1 MFGHR
6 EARLGQIEH
15 LPLLSPPDHRRRQP
29 GEAMATR
36 FRLVPLDD
44 VGLGDR
50 LQRASGMS
58 RLPAARLPD
67 LPRVLPAIRCGF
79 LKPSL
84 EGGLLLFELFLSS

>member
-58 RLPAARLPD
+58 ACPPLGLPD
-67 LPRVLPAIRCGF
+67 LPRVLPAIRGGF